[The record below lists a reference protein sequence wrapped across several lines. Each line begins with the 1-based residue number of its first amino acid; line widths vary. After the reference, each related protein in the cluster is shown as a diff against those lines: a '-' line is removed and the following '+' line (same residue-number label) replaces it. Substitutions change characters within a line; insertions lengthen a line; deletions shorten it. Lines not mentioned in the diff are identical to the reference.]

1 MAVPPL
7 YLQLVLF
14 FMNMM
19 LLLLKKE
26 NTSAE
31 VMDED

>member
-14 FMNMM
+14 FMNTM